1 MSKISSMLLNTII
14 NSQDYKNFVL
24 NSLGIYLVFIVIDH
38 MGECNKTTEM

>member
-24 NSLGIYLVFIVIDH
+24 NSLGIYVFIVIDH